1 MKIVALDTWPRRK
14 HFAVFGK
21 LDYPHFNVCAPVDI
35 TETRTVVK
43 EQSGSINHAIV
54 YVLARA
60 ANELEPF
67 RLRIRGDQVVEHETV
82 QPSITVLSDGDL
94 FSFCTIS
101 YCAGFARFCAAAVE
115 MITRRESENVLEDE
129 PGQDDLIFMTGLPWI
144 AFTSIVHP
152 IHMHPADSIPR
163 IAWGKFDTRNGRV
176 AMPLSVQVHHGLM
189 DGIHVGTYFQHVQ
202 ALFDHPAGWM
212 RT

>member
-1 MKIVALDTWPRRK
+1 MKIIALDTWPRRK
-14 HFAVFGK
+14 HFAVFGQM
-21 LDYPHFNVCAPVDI
+21 DYPHFNVCAPVDL

-54 YVLARA
+54 YVLTRA

-67 RLRIRGDQVVEHETV
+67 RLRIRGDQVVEHATV
-82 QPSITVLSDGDL
+82 QPSITVLSDDEL
-94 FSFCTIS
+94 FSFCTFS
-101 YCAGFARFCAAAVE
+101 YSTAYAAFCAAAEE
-115 MITRRESENVLEDE
+115 MIARWKRENVLEDE
-129 PGQDDLIFMTGLPWI
+129 PGQDDLLFMTGLPWI

-176 AMPLSVQVHHGLM
+176 EMPLSVQVHHGLM
-189 DGIHVGTYFQHVQ
+189 DGFHVGKYYQRVQ
-202 ALFDHPAGWM
+202 ALFDDPADCM
-212 RT
+212 QT